1 MKDRHHKLAPEVPE
15 LLKQA
20 AALEDD
26 LRNARQ
32 RLENL
37 SEQIITVN
45 GKPYRVAFS
54 RTVSE
59 DELRR
64 ISEMILAGSDKTP
77 ADVQQVLENALAMLE
92 MQDEARLAVLSVR
105 EDACKKWV
113 AEVWVPVDGQ
123 WRLVDRMEP
132 DTEDACR
139 DRIEDN
145 RSSYIDPNTKYRI
158 HNVTTGKKIYI

>member
-1 MKDRHHKLAPEVPE
+1 MKRKLAPEVPD

-20 AALEDD
+20 AVLEDD
-26 LRNARQ
+26 LRNAHQ

-45 GKPYRVAFS
+45 GKRYRMTFS
-54 RTVSE
+54 RTLSE

-64 ISEMILAGSDKTP
+64 ITAMILAGSDKTP
-77 ADVQQVLENALAMLE
+77 ADVRQVLENALAMLE

-105 EDACKKWV
+105 EDACEKWV

-139 DRIEDN
+139 ARIEHN
-145 RSSYIDPNTKYRI
+145 RSPYVDPDTKYRWSRR
-158 HNVTTGKKIYI
+158 GWRKISITSPS